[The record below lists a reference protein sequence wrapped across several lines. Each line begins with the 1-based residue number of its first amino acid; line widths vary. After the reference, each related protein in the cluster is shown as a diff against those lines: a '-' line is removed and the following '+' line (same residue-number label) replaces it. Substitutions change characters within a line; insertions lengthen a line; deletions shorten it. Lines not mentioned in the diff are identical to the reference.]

1 MKCTEARSLFSLYLD
16 SAVTGRQ
23 MHELGEHLAACPDCN
38 GEYTSLKKTQQ
49 MLVSLGRKKAP
60 ADLSLRLRVALSQEI
75 AQVRRSR
82 FEMWRVQYEN
92 LARAFMVPATAG
104 VLSAVIVFGLF
115 ISLLFAL
122 PSQLTASS
130 SDVPTT
136 LYTPP
141 QLVMSPFSNG
151 GVSADSVVLE
161 AYVDANGRVQDY
173 RIISAPE
180 GVGSLRPEI
189 ENMLI
194 FTVFQPATA
203 FGRPTAGRAVLSFSK
218 LTVKG

>member
-1 MKCTEARSLFSLYLD
+1 MTCAQAKSLFSAYLD
-16 SAVTGRQ
+16 GAVTGLQMRQ
-23 MHELGEHLAACPDCN
+23 LGEHMAACSGCA
-38 GEYTSLKKTQQ
+38 GEYAALSKTQS
-49 MLVSLGRKKAP
+49 LVSSLGRKKAP
-60 ADLSLRLRVALSQEI
+60 PELALRLRVALSQE
-75 AQVRRSR
+75 AAMVRRRR
-82 FEMWRVQYEN
+82 FEMWRLQYEN
-92 LARAFMVPATAG
+92 LVRAFMVPATAG
-104 VLSAVIVFGLF
+104 VLTAVVVFGLF

-130 SDVPTT
+130 TDVPTM

-151 GVSADSVVLE
+151 GISAESVVLE
-161 AYVDANGRVQDY
+161 AYIDANGRVQDY

-180 GVGSLRPEI
+180 GAGSLRPEI

-203 FGRPTAGRAVLSFSK
+203 FGRPTNGRAILSFSK